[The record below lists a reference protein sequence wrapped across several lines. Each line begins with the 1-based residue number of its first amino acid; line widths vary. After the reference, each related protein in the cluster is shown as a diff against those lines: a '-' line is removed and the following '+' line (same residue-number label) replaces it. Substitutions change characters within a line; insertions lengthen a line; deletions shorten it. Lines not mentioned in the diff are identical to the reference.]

1 MESDRVN
8 APSALTATSARTLS
22 HRARNVVFLAAG
34 GARAE
39 DIAEQT
45 NLSLFRVQLILGS
58 DRGLEEVK
66 RLKWKM
72 HGESSKAQ
80 FEALLP
86 AAIDTVHEVMGS
98 RRLPARTRL
107 SAAQII
113 MDRALGKPKETV
125 DVNHNNPLRQLYE
138 ELRQKR
144 NAAIDM
150 AKPIEKAIEVEVRSI
165 QDQPQPTPPP
175 EEPAPSSAHVEAWVA
190 ENL

>member
-1 MESDRVN
+1 MN

-138 ELRQKR
+138 ELRHKR
-144 NAAIDM
+144 NAAS
-150 AKPIEKAIEVEVRSI
+150 AALPHEPRVEKAIEVEVRSI

-175 EEPAPSSAHVEAWVA
+175 EEPAPNNAQVEAWVA